1 MINLRSNR
9 AALFQ
14 DPVRSH
20 QYASLGDTSHC
31 DPASPPG
38 DRSASG
44 AERPSGGDSSPSVHR
59 SPAPAAAAEPPP
71 LALPLPL
78 QKLTASPGRA
88 CMSLQRVPPPTVPV
102 APLNA
107 THSTLPPRLGQ
118 TPARPGQPFYC
129 ADTVV
134 IRRQTGANPARRHES
149 ALGSFGTHPAPQ
161 PSAAGVRISEPPAY
175 RNTAG
180 LVGSCG

>member
-1 MINLRSNR
+1 M
-9 AALFQ
+9 
-14 DPVRSH
+14 RSH

-31 DPASPPG
+31 DPQTSPPR
-38 DRSASG
+38 DRPAAG
-44 AERPSGGDSSPSVHR
+44 AERITGDDISAGVHR
-59 SPAPAAAAEPPP
+59 SPAPPVAAEPKP
-71 LALPLPL
+71 LALPLPLQL

-118 TPARPGQPFYC
+118 GPARPGQPFYC

-134 IRRQTGANPARRHES
+134 IRRQTGANPARRHDS
-149 ALGSFGTHPAPQ
+149 ALGSFGSTHPAPQ
-161 PSAAGVRISEPPAY
+161 PSAAGVRISEPPVY